1 MFTIIDLNY
10 ARCSLPFLS
19 DELVKKITET
29 IAEGKKCLLFFNRR
43 GSARTLLCKDCG
55 YQFFCERCDLAMI
68 VHTSPSRKLLCH
80 HCSAESEMPH
90 SCPKCQGNNLD
101 SIGFGIQKIEENLLK
116 LFPNA
121 PITRIDS
128 DKKRSEG
135 IQFQEISEAQIL
147 LSTELGN
154 TLAVEGIELVAF
166 LLLESEIAVPE
177 YDIEEKIYTN
187 IAYNARKG
195 SDIYI
200 QTFAPKSDL
209 IRNITEGNY
218 RDFLVHTLAERKAF
232 SYPPYQE
239 LVHIWVRDTNK
250 ERIKDIIYKLKNK
263 LETLKTP
270 DMELYFDKEL
280 FMKRNNEYGQK
291 IVLKGSD
298 LSPLLKT
305 IGKEI
310 FRNRGVSMERK

>member
-19 DELVKKITET
+19 DELVEHMSET
-29 IAEGKKCLLFFNRR
+29 VAKGKKCLLFFNRR

-55 YQFFCERCDLAMI
+55 HQFFCERCDLSMI
-68 VHTSPSRKLLCH
+68 VHTSPSPKLLCH

-90 SCPKCQGNNLD
+90 SCPKCHGSNLN
-101 SIGFGIQKIEENLLK
+101 SVGFGIQKIEENILR
-116 LFPNA
+116 LFPDVRVA
-121 PITRIDS
+121 RIDS

-135 IQFQEISEAQIL
+135 IQFQEIEAAQIL

-154 TLAVEGIELVAF
+154 TLAIDGIELVAF

-187 IAYNARKG
+187 ISYNSRKG
-195 SDIYI
+195 SQIYI

-218 RDFLVHTLAERKAF
+218 RDFLVHTLAERKTF
-232 SYPPYQE
+232 SYPPYKE
-239 LVHIWVRDTNK
+239 LVHIWVRDKNK
-250 ERIKDIIYKLKNK
+250 ERVKDIIYKLKNK
-263 LETLKTP
+263 LELLIL
-270 DMELYFDKEL
+270 EIYSS
-280 FMKRNNEYGQK
+280 RNLE
-291 IVLKGSD
+291 
-298 LSPLLKT
+298 SPEK
-305 IGKEI
+305 
-310 FRNRGVSMERK
+310 